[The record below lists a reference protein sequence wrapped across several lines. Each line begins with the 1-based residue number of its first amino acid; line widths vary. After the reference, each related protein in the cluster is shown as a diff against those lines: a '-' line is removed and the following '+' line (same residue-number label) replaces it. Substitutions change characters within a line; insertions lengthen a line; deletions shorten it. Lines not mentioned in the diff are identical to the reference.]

1 MQPTDQTSTGSCVK
15 IHPFVEHNN
24 CALTGFGV
32 ALERKHDLRSS
43 VPSRCNIF
51 SHVACVFF
59 RVDTETSGQTEIAN
73 LKLAVGVNEQVTRLK
88 ITMQDVGA
96 VDVLQATENLV
107 DEGLEVGV
115 GQRLARTNDG
125 GKIALHE
132 LWSNCQRSVLYS
144 CSALPNVLLTL
155 VQVGLI
161 EVVRSRNV
169 HVVQACDVPM
179 ATEML

>member
-1 MQPTDQTSTGSCVK
+1 
-15 IHPFVEHNN
+15 
-24 CALTGFGV
+24 
-32 ALERKHDLRSS
+32 LERKHDLRGS

-51 SHVACVFF
+51 SHVACIFF
-59 RVDTETSGQTEIAN
+59 RVDAETSGQTKIAD

-115 GQRLARTNDG
+115 GQRLARTNDS

-132 LWSNCQRSVLYS
+132 L
-144 CSALPNVLLTL
+144 
-155 VQVGLI
+155 
-161 EVVRSRNV
+161 
-169 HVVQACDVPM
+169 
-179 ATEML
+179 